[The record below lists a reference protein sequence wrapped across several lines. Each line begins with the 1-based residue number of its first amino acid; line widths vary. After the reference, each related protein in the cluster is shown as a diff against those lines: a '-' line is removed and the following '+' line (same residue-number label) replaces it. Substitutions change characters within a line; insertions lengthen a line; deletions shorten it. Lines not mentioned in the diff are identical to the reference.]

1 MTTKRR
7 KPRRRRVDVDLEKR
21 PAPGPSPAELA
32 ADRIDGAPAPE
43 DRDAAVVLFH
53 LASAV
58 RPHSRALSDAI
69 MEECVS
75 AKVLRITN
83 PAAAA
88 FYRAP
93 SVSDLARRA
102 GVNPRTARHIV
113 ARVRAEW
120 IAGRGNAR
128 EGGGAP

>member
-1 MTTKRR
+1 MKR
-7 KPRRRRVDVDLEKR
+7 KPASRRRRADVDLEKR

-32 ADRIDGAPAPE
+32 AAHLDGKPAPE

-53 LASAV
+53 IAAAV
-58 RPHSRALSDAI
+58 RPHSPALSDAI
-69 MEECVS
+69 MAECVS

-93 SVSDLARRA
+93 SVSALAARA
-102 GVNPRTARHIV
+102 GVNPRTARNIV

-120 IAGRGNAR
+120 IAGRNAGK
-128 EGGGAP
+128 E